1 MPQPES
7 SSGSRSKA
15 NCGSTANRQLAP
27 RCLLSPFPQFH
38 FYIVKANG
46 PCSNIQLSAEGGPLP
61 RQPDPQL
68 EQRILDAAC
77 RLWSRGGEKTLTM
90 RGIAKAA
97 GTTTPTLYERY
108 QDREDILRAV
118 RIETRLELFAAVSPT
133 RTFAQACRKYLDFAM
148 EHQHAY
154 EVLFDGFAEPPSLHE
169 PWPTFNLMRQRLSER
184 LGGNP
189 RKHTRLM
196 LSLWSL
202 MHGTAMLMIRGGV
215 SGALSAQMIHAC
227 LDAVEAIISNEAKSK
242 RKSYSGP
249 KWPVGLILGEADQSK
264 VEKG

>member
-1 MPQPES
+1 
-7 SSGSRSKA
+7 
-15 NCGSTANRQLAP
+15 
-27 RCLLSPFPQFH
+27 
-38 FYIVKANG
+38 
-46 PCSNIQLSAEGGPLP
+46 LP

-68 EQRILDAAC
+68 EKRILDAAC

-108 QDREDILRAV
+108 QDRDDILRAV
-118 RIETRLELFAAVSPT
+118 RIETRMELLAAVSPT
-133 RTFAQACRKYLDFAM
+133 RTLAQACRKYLDFAI
-148 EHQHAY
+148 EHPHAY

-169 PWPTFNLMRQRLSER
+169 PWPTFNLMRERLSQR

-215 SGALSAQMIHAC
+215 SGALRTQMLHAC
-227 LDAVEAIISNEAKSK
+227 LDAVEAIIGSAARSK
-242 RKSYSGP
+242 GRSYSGP
-249 KWPVGLILGEADQSK
+249 KWPAGLILGEATESK
-264 VEKG
+264 VVNG